1 MTQGKMIFKDA
12 QMVQPAVHF
21 RQGGRDAYSMV
32 MTLRELDDCLP
43 DREGGQDLDKFTTVN
58 RPLLMRHALNILD
71 FMKLNGYWILGNFT
85 ISAKPD
91 EIQWD

>member
-12 QMVQPAVHF
+12 QMETSAVPF

-43 DREGGQDLDKFTTVN
+43 DRRGRDIKRTGKGQCVSGMAGV
-58 RPLLMRHALNILD
+58 RAMA
-71 FMKLNGYWILGNFT
+71 G
-85 ISAKPD
+85 
-91 EIQWD
+91 

>member
-1 MTQGKMIFKDA
+1 MTQGRMIFKDA
-12 QMVQPAVHF
+12 QMEKSAVPF

-58 RPLLMRHALNILD
+58 RPPADEARPEHPGLHETQRGLD
-71 FMKLNGYWILGNFT
+71 TGKFHNLSKAG
-85 ISAKPD
+85 
-91 EIQWD
+91 

>member
-12 QMVQPAVHF
+12 QMETSAVPF

-58 RPLLMRHALNILD
+58 RPLLMKHALNILD
-71 FMKLNGYWILGNFT
+71 FMKLNEDWILNQSQGGNY
-85 ISAKPD
+85 IG
-91 EIQWD
+91 Q

>member
-12 QMVQPAVHF
+12 QREKIAVPF

-43 DREGGQDLDKFTTVN
+43 DREGRTGPGQIHHGQ
-58 RPLLMRHALNILD
+58 PALLMRHALNILD
-71 FMKLNGYWILGNFT
+71 FMKLNEDWILGNLHNL
-85 ISAKPD
+85 SKAG
-91 EIQWD
+91 